1 MIEFLKYIG
10 IYPWIRRVIYWS
22 KSTSI
27 PGLSGIPVYNILRF
41 IIIEFQKDDIS
52 TRANSVAFSFFLSI
66 FPSIIFLFTLLP
78 LLPFTSGYQE
88 IINSSVY
95 EILPHEAATYIM
107 DIINDIL
114 SIKREGLL
122 SAGFILA
129 LFFASS
135 GMLTLMY
142 GFDKSYDSTFKS
154 RGYFKKRLVAVALTL
169 LLGTVLI
176 ISIIF
181 IILGKP
187 LLSLAIDTI
196 GLSSYYSNILIVSKW
211 FLTIVMIYSIITLI
225 YRYGPS
231 MYRRIELFNTGAYL
245 TTSLS
250 ILSSIGF
257 AYFVD
262 NFGKYNEIYGS
273 IGALIVL
280 MVWIQINAFII
291 LAGFEL
297 NASIAVNKDLL
308 MQKNLSEDEDL

>member
-1 MIEFLKYIG
+1 MRDFYKSIG
-10 IYPWIRRVIYWS
+10 LYHLVKKILRWS
-22 KSTSI
+22 KTTSM
-27 PGLSGIPVYNILRF
+27 PGLSHIPIYNILRF

-78 LLPFTSGYQE
+78 LLPFTAGYQE
-88 IINSSVY
+88 IINSSAY
-95 EILPHEAATYIM
+95 EILPHEAAVYFM
-107 DIINDIL
+107 DIINDML

-187 LLSLAIDTI
+187 LLSLGIETI
-196 GLSSYYSNILIVSKW
+196 GLSGYYSNILLTTKW
-211 FLTIVMIYSIITLI
+211 ILTILMIYSIITLI

-231 MYRRIELFNTGAYL
+231 MYRRIEFFNTGAYMA
-245 TTSLS
+245 TGLS
-250 ILSSIGF
+250 IMSSLAF
-257 AYFVD
+257 SYFVD

-308 MQKNLSEDEDL
+308 MKKEEIEAF

>member
-10 IYPWIRRVIYWS
+10 IYPWIRHVIYWS

-27 PGLSGIPVYNILRF
+27 PGLSGIPVYNIIRF
-41 IIIEFQKDDIS
+41 IIIEFQKDDIY

-95 EILPHEAATYIM
+95 EILPQEAAAYIM
-107 DIINDIL
+107 DIVNDML

-122 SAGFILA
+122 SAGFLLA

-176 ISIIF
+176 MSIIF

-187 LLSLAIDTI
+187 LLSLAIETI
-196 GLSSYYSNILIVSKW
+196 GLSGYYSNILIVSKW
-211 FLTIVMIYSIITLI
+211 VLTILMIYCIITLI

-245 TTSLS
+245 ATSLS
-250 ILSSIGF
+250 ILSSVGF

-308 MQKNLSEDEDL
+308 MQKNQSEDEDL